1 MDVPTAN
8 TEDHALID
16 SDLTKMMK
24 EAEGIQKEAAEISAD
39 LFSGA
44 RLASNSNLDP
54 ALRLAGELASHG
66 CIRMPYWKARQFYDA
81 VRIGTPVVVRP

>member
-1 MDVPTAN
+1 MRALTMDVPTAN

-39 LFSGA
+39 LFSGRAPGVQLQLRSSASTGGRA
-44 RLASNSNLDP
+44 RLTRLHQD
-54 ALRLAGELASHG
+54 ALLESA
-66 CIRMPYWKARQFYDA
+66 
-81 VRIGTPVVVRP
+81 PVL